1 MKYKQMSGDKT
12 FIDELVEKLL
22 IDYSGK
28 LEELTI
34 IFPNRRAGLFFTK
47 ALAGKI
53 KKPIWSP
60 SIISFEDFV
69 YSLMNCTP
77 GDNLSL
83 LIDLYDVFKKVT
95 EFDESFD
102 KFYFWGDMLLKDFNE
117 IDRNLVRV
125 NSLFTTIKNL
135 KEIDVEFAFLSDSE
149 MDALQRFWGNTLN
162 NKTKQKDSFIRFW
175 SNLYPVYK
183 SFQDLLNKEGKAY
196 SGMIYRAL
204 CSEIKR
210 GKLKWEKGKV
220 IFAGF
225 NALTP
230 SEELIIKWFI
240 ESSKGD
246 IFWDLDSY
254 YFDNRGHEAGLF
266 LRQYYKD
273 KVFGK
278 TFPGRIPSH
287 FNDVKKEI
295 KAIASSQYSGQ
306 TKIAGNIIQSL
317 IRDHGVTE
325 TDNTVVVL
333 PDESLLSQV
342 LYSLPASLSK
352 VNITMGYPLANS
364 SFYSL
369 IEMLLELQEN
379 RRPGKIKTWYN
390 YQQVLSILNH
400 HFITGMC
407 KENAAKIIRKIEQKN
422 IIYVPAEF
430 FEEDP
435 FLTAVF
441 DPYANV
447 DLFRYLL
454 NILVRIRRS
463 FDSFDD
469 EKFFFEK
476 EFSIVFYKLLE
487 RLNEIFT
494 EKKISA
500 SPVILKRIIKNYSQL
515 EKIPF
520 SGEPL
525 EGLQM
530 MGLMETRNLD
540 FKNVIILCANEGQLP
555 NTGSLRSFIP
565 YNIRKAFKLPNP
577 DTQDAIYSYLY
588 YRLVQRSSNVFM
600 IYNTEE
606 SYTRPSEPS
615 RYIYQLKFESEYEVQ
630 HSSMALDISVSDTK
644 SIVIKKDDF
653 ILTQL
658 ARFYLDKKYKFSP
671 SSLNVY
677 LSCPLSFYYR
687 NVLDVRE
694 EEEVSEDLDA
704 AKFGNILHHTMED
717 LYKPFVGKVLNADS
731 IKEVRKRVVNSIK
744 RSFARYYGQEYSGD
758 FSLEGKNI
766 LGLEIINNYVLK
778 ILEKDELACPFE
790 IVGLE
795 QKYSY
800 DLPINLSG
808 KQVKVGLKGII
819 DRVDR
824 VNGVIRIMDYK
835 TGKDESSFKDIPGLF
850 DSSDDKRNKAIFQTF
865 FYAYLFLKN
874 NIQFKDGP
882 IISGLYNLKELYSPN
897 FDPRIKLKAHRGSTC
912 IDDILPFIGDYEAHL
927 SGLIRE
933 IYDPDIPFM
942 HREDQDKCFY
952 CENLG
957 MPSDI
962 KK

>member
-1 MKYKQMSGDKT
+1 MSGSRS
-12 FIDELVEKLL
+12 FIDEIAEKLL
-22 IDYSGK
+22 IDRSGN
-28 LEELTI
+28 LEDLTI

-53 KKPIWSP
+53 KNPIWSP
-60 SIISFEDFV
+60 KIVSFEDFV
-69 YSLMNCTP
+69 YSIMNCTP

-83 LIDLYDVFKKVT
+83 LLDMHDVFKKVT
-95 EFDESFD
+95 GFDESFD

-117 IDRNLVRV
+117 IDKNLVRAK
-125 NSLFTTIKNL
+125 SLFTTIKNL

-149 MDALQRFWGNTLN
+149 MDALQRFWGNALN
-162 NKTKQKDSFIRFW
+162 NKTQQKDSFIRFW
-175 SNLYPVYK
+175 ANLYPVYR
-183 SFQDLLNKEGKAY
+183 SFQAVLKKEGKAY

-204 CSEIKR
+204 CDEISS
-210 GKLKWEKGKV
+210 GKLKWEKGSV

-225 NALTP
+225 NALAP

-240 ESSKGD
+240 ESSSGD

-254 YFDNRGHEAGLF
+254 YFDNPGHEAGLF

-278 TFPGRIPSH
+278 TFPGRIPNH
-287 FNDVKKEI
+287 FKEVRKEI
-295 KAIASSQYSGQ
+295 KTIASSQYSGQ
-306 TKIAGNIIQSL
+306 TKIAGSIIQEL
-317 IRDHGVTE
+317 IKNQGVNE
-325 TDNTVVVL
+325 IDNAVVVL
-333 PDESLLSQV
+333 PDENLLSQI
-342 LYSLPASLSK
+342 LYSLPASLNK

-364 SFYSL
+364 SFFSL
-369 IEMLLELQEN
+369 IDKLLELQEN
-379 RRPGKIKTWYN
+379 RRSGKERTWFN

-400 HFITGMC
+400 HFIIGVSR
-407 KENAAKIIRKIEQKN
+407 ENAEEIIGKIEKKN
-422 IIYVPAEF
+422 IIYVPSEF
-430 FEEDP
+430 FSDDG
-435 FLTAVF
+435 FLSAVF
-441 DPYANV
+441 DPHATG
-447 DLFRYLL
+447 DLFGFLVGILL
-454 NILVRIRRS
+454 RIRRS

-476 EFSIVFYKLLE
+476 EFSIVFYKLLK
-487 RLNEIFT
+487 RLNEIFE
-494 EKKISA
+494 EKKVSV
-500 SPVILKRIIKNYSQL
+500 SPAILRRIIKNYSQL

-565 YNIRKAFKLPNP
+565 YNIRKAFRLPNP

-588 YRLVQRSSNVFM
+588 YRLLQRSSNVYM

-615 RYIYQLKFESEYEVQ
+615 RYIYQLKFESGYKI
-630 HSSMALDISVSDTK
+630 HRYSMALEVSVSETK
-644 SIVIKKDDF
+644 PIVIKKDDF
-653 ILTQL
+653 INAQL

-671 SSLNVY
+671 SSLNLY

-687 NVLDVRE
+687 NILDVRE

-704 AKFGNILHHTMED
+704 AKFGNILHQTMED
-717 LYKPFVGKVLNADS
+717 LYRPFVGKELNRSS
-731 IKEVRKRVVNSIK
+731 IKDIRKGVVNSIK
-744 RSFARYYGQEYSGD
+744 KSFAKYYGQDYSGD

-766 LGLEIINNYVLK
+766 LGLEIIKNYILK
-778 ILEKDELACPFE
+778 ILEKDEEACPFE
-790 IVGLE
+790 IIGIE

-800 DLPINLSG
+800 DFPISLSG
-808 KQVKVGLKGII
+808 KQVKVGLRGII
-819 DRVDR
+819 DRVDLK
-824 VNGVIRIMDYK
+824 NGVIRIMDYK

-850 DSSDDKRNKAIFQTF
+850 DGNDDNRNKAIFQTF
-865 FYAYLFLKN
+865 FYAFLFLKN
-874 NIQFKDGP
+874 NLQYAEGP
-882 IISGLYNLKELYSPN
+882 IITGLCNLKELYSPS
-897 FDPRIKLKAHRGSTC
+897 FDPRIKLKAYRGSAC
-912 IDDILPFIGDYEAHL
+912 IDDILPFMDDYESHL
-927 SGLIRE
+927 STLISE
-933 IYDPDIPFM
+933 IFDPDIPFR

-952 CENLG
+952 CQNLG

-962 KK
+962 NK

>member
-1 MKYKQMSGDKT
+1 MKYNHMSGGSS
-12 FIDELVEKLL
+12 FIDEIAEKLL
-22 IDYSGK
+22 IDYSGN
-28 LEELTI
+28 LEDLTI

-53 KKPIWSP
+53 KNPIWSP
-60 SIISFEDFV
+60 SILSFEDFV
-69 YSLMNCTP
+69 YSVMNRKP
-77 GDNLSL
+77 ADNLSL
-83 LIDLYDVFKKVT
+83 LLDLYEAFRKIT
-95 EFDESFD
+95 GFDESFD

-117 IDRNLVRV
+117 IDKNLVKV
-125 NSLFTTIKNL
+125 KSLFTTIKNL

-149 MDALQRFWGNTLN
+149 MDALQRFWGSTLN
-162 NKTKQKDSFIRFW
+162 NKTQQKDSFIRFW
-175 SNLYPVYK
+175 ANLYPVYK
-183 SFQDLLNKEGKAY
+183 SFQKVLEQEGKAY

-204 CSEIKR
+204 CDEIR
-210 GKLKWEKGKV
+210 NGKQKWGKGKV

-240 ESSKGD
+240 ESSKGG

-254 YFDNRGHEAGLF
+254 YFDNPGHEAGLF

-273 KVFGK
+273 KAFGR
-278 TFPGRIPSH
+278 TFPGRGANH
-287 FNDVKKEI
+287 FKEVKKEI
-295 KAIASSQYSGQ
+295 RAIASSQYSGQ
-306 TKIAGNIIQSL
+306 TKIAGNIIHGL
-317 IRDHGVTE
+317 IRDQGINE
-325 TDNTVVVL
+325 IDNTVVVL

-342 LYSLPASLSK
+342 LYSLPASLDK
-352 VNITMGYPLANS
+352 VNVTMGYPLANS

-369 IEMLLELQEN
+369 IDMLLELQEH
-379 RRPGKIKTWYN
+379 RRVGKDRTWFN

-400 HFITGMC
+400 HFIIGVC
-407 KENAAKIIRKIEQKN
+407 KEKAEIIIGKIERKN
-422 IIYVPAEF
+422 IIYVPSELFSDDEF
-430 FEEDP
+430 LSEI
-435 FLTAVF
+435 F
-441 DPYANV
+441 DPDAGV
-447 DLFRYLL
+447 DLFDYLVR
-454 NILVRIRRS
+454 ILIRIRRS

-487 RLNEIFT
+487 RLNEIFN
-494 EKKISA
+494 EKKVSFSA
-500 SPVILKRIIKNYSQL
+500 VILRRIIKNYSQL

-555 NTGSLRSFIP
+555 STGSLRSFIP

-577 DTQDAIYSYLY
+577 DTQDSIYSYLF
-588 YRLVQRSSNVFM
+588 YRLLQRSEKVFM

-615 RYIYQLKFESEYEVQ
+615 RYIYQLKFESGYHIKQ
-630 HSSMALDISVSDTK
+630 YSMALDISVSDTEP
-644 SIVIKKDDF
+644 IVIKKDKF
-653 ILTQL
+653 IIDQL
-658 ARFYLDKKYKFSP
+658 ARFYLDKNYKFSP

-704 AKFGNILHHTMED
+704 AKFGNILHKTMED
-717 LYKPFVGKVLNADS
+717 LYKPFIGEVLNKDIIKDIRKGIVSS
-731 IKEVRKRVVNSIK
+731 IKK
-744 RSFARYYGQEYSGD
+744 SFARYYGQEYSVD

-766 LGLEIINNYVLK
+766 LGLEIIKNYIQK
-778 ILEKDELACPFE
+778 ILDKDEMACPFE
-790 IVGLE
+790 IIGIE

-808 KQVKVGLKGII
+808 KQVKVGLRGII
-819 DRVDR
+819 DRVDMK
-824 VNGVIRIMDYK
+824 NGVVRIMDYK

-850 DSSDDKRNKAIFQTF
+850 DSSDDNRNKAIFQTF

-874 NIQFKDGP
+874 NPQYADGP
-882 IISGLYNLKELYSPN
+882 IISGLYNLKELYSPS
-897 FDPRIKLKAHRGSTC
+897 FDPRIKLKAYRSSKC
-912 IDDILPFIGDYEAHL
+912 IDDIIPFMDEYESHL
-927 SGLIRE
+927 TSLISE
-933 IYDPDIPFM
+933 IYDPDIPFR

-962 KK
+962 TR

>member
-1 MKYKQMSGDKT
+1 MLKYNHMSGCRS
-12 FIDELVEKLL
+12 FIDELTEKLL
-22 IDYSGK
+22 IDYSGR
-28 LEELTI
+28 LEDLTI

-53 KKPIWSP
+53 KNPIWSP

-69 YSLMNCTP
+69 YSMMNHTP

-83 LIDLYDVFKKVT
+83 LIDLYDVFRKVT
-95 EFDESFD
+95 GFDESFD

-117 IDRNLVRV
+117 IDKNLVKV
-125 NSLFTTIKNL
+125 KSLFTTIKNL

-149 MDALQRFWGNTLN
+149 MDALQRFWGNALN

-183 SFQDLLNKEGKAY
+183 SYQEVLKKEGKAY

-204 CSEIKR
+204 CHEIKI
-210 GKLKWEKGKV
+210 GKQKWGKGKV

-225 NALTP
+225 NALAP

-254 YFDNRGHEAGLF
+254 YFDNPGHEAGLF

-278 TFPGRIPSH
+278 TFPARTPGH
-287 FNDVKKEI
+287 FKDVKKEI

-306 TKIAGNIIQSL
+306 TKIAGNIIHSL
-317 IRDHGVTE
+317 IRDQGENE
-325 TDNTVVVL
+325 TDNTVVVI

-352 VNITMGYPLANS
+352 LNITMGYPLANS

-369 IEMLLELQEN
+369 IDMLLELQEN
-379 RRPGKIKTWYN
+379 RRPGKNKTWYN

-400 HFITGMC
+400 HFISGNS
-407 KENAAKIIRKIEQKN
+407 KDNAGKIIHRIEQKN
-422 IIYVPAEF
+422 IIYVPSEF
-430 FEEDP
+430 FDEDV
-435 FLTAVF
+435 FLSAVF
-441 DPYANV
+441 DPHASV
-447 DLFRYLL
+447 DLFGYLVD
-454 NILVRIRRS
+454 ILIRIRRS

-487 RLNEIFT
+487 RLNDIFT
-494 EKKISA
+494 EKKVSV
-500 SPVILKRIIKNYSQL
+500 SPVMLRRIIKNYSQL

-525 EGLQM
+525 EGLQI
-530 MGLMETRNLD
+530 MGLLETRNLD
-540 FKNVIILCANEGQLP
+540 FKNVIILCANEGLLP
-555 NTGSLRSFIP
+555 STGSLRSFIP
-565 YNIRKAFKLPNP
+565 YNIRRAFKLPNP

-600 IYNTEE
+600 IYNTED

-615 RYIYQLKFESEYEVQ
+615 RYIYQLKLESGYKVQ
-630 HSSMALDISVSDTK
+630 LFSMALEISVSDAK
-644 SIVIKKDDF
+644 PIVIKKDNF
-653 ILTQL
+653 IFARL
-658 ARFYLDKKYKFSP
+658 ARFYQDKKYKFSP

-687 NVLDVRE
+687 NVLDIRE

-717 LYKPFVGKVLNADS
+717 LYKPFLGMMLNADS
-731 IKEVRKRVVNSIK
+731 IKNIRKGVVNSIK
-744 RSFARYYGQEYSGD
+744 RSFARYYGQEYSAD
-758 FSLEGKNI
+758 FNLEGKNI
-766 LGLEIINNYVLK
+766 LGLEIIKNYVLK

-800 DLPINLSG
+800 DIPINLSQ
-808 KQVKVGLKGII
+808 KHVKVGLRGII
-819 DRVDR
+819 DRVDLK
-824 VNGVIRIMDYK
+824 NGVIRIIDYK
-835 TGKDESSFKDIPGLF
+835 TGKD
-850 DSSDDKRNKAIFQTF
+850 
-865 FYAYLFLKN
+865 
-874 NIQFKDGP
+874 
-882 IISGLYNLKELYSPN
+882 
-897 FDPRIKLKAHRGSTC
+897 
-912 IDDILPFIGDYEAHL
+912 
-927 SGLIRE
+927 
-933 IYDPDIPFM
+933 
-942 HREDQDKCFY
+942 
-952 CENLG
+952 
-957 MPSDI
+957 
-962 KK
+962 

>member
-1 MKYKQMSGDKT
+1 MKYNHMSGCRS
-12 FIDELVEKLL
+12 FIDEIAEKLL
-22 IDYSGK
+22 IDYSGR
-28 LEELTI
+28 LEDLTI

-53 KKPIWSP
+53 KNPIWSP

-69 YSLMNCTP
+69 YSMMNCSP

-83 LIDLYDVFKKVT
+83 LIDLYDVFRKVT
-95 EFDESFD
+95 GFDESFD

-117 IDRNLVRV
+117 IDKHLVRAK
-125 NSLFTTIKNL
+125 SLFTTIKNL

-149 MDALQRFWGNTLN
+149 MDALQRFWGNALN

-183 SFQDLLNKEGKAY
+183 SYQEVLKKEGKAY
-196 SGMIYRAL
+196 SGMIYQTL
-204 CSEIKR
+204 CNEISS
-210 GKLKWEKGKV
+210 GKQQWGKGKV

-240 ESSKGD
+240 ESSNGD

-278 TFPGRIPSH
+278 TFPGRIPNH
-287 FNDVKKEI
+287 FKDVKKEI

-317 IRDHGVTE
+317 IRDQGVNE
-325 TDNTVVVL
+325 TDKTVVVL

-342 LYSLPASLSK
+342 LYSLPASLNK

-369 IEMLLELQEN
+369 IDMLLELQEN
-379 RRPGKIKTWYN
+379 RRPGKNKSWYN
-390 YQQVLSILNH
+390 YQQVLGILNH
-400 HFITGMC
+400 HFISGIC
-407 KENAAKIIRKIEQKN
+407 KEKAKKIINRIERKN
-422 IIYVPAEF
+422 IIYVPSEF
-430 FEEDP
+430 FGEDK
-435 FLTAVF
+435 FLSAVF
-441 DPYANV
+441 DMHASV
-447 DLFRYLL
+447 DLFGYLVD
-454 NILVRIRRS
+454 ILIQIRRS

-487 RLNEIFT
+487 RLNEVFT
-494 EKKISA
+494 EKNVSV
-500 SPVILKRIIKNYSQL
+500 SPVILRRIIKNYSQL

-577 DTQDAIYSYLY
+577 DSQDAIYSYLY

-615 RYIYQLKFESEYEVQ
+615 RYIYQLKFESGYKVQ
-630 HSSMALDISVSDTK
+630 KFSMGLDVSVSDKK

-653 ILTQL
+653 IFSRL
-658 ARFYLDKKYKFSP
+658 ARYYQDNKYKFSP

-717 LYKPFVGKVLNADS
+717 LYKPFVGMVMNVDS
-731 IKEVRKRVVNSIK
+731 IKDIRKGVVNSIK

-766 LGLEIINNYVLK
+766 LGLEIIKNYVLK
-778 ILEKDELACPFE
+778 ILEKDEMVCPFE

-819 DRVDR
+819 DRIDR
-824 VNGVIRIMDYK
+824 RNGVIRIIDYK

-850 DSSDDKRNKAIFQTF
+850 NASDDNRNKAIFQTF
-865 FYAYLFLKN
+865 LYAYLFLKN
-874 NIQFKDGP
+874 NPKYADGP
-882 IISGLYNLKELYSPN
+882 IISGLYNLKELYHPS
-897 FDPRIKLKAHRGSTC
+897 FDPRIKLKAYKGSTC
-912 IDDILPFIGDYEAHL
+912 IDDILPYMDEYTTYL
-927 SGLIRE
+927 SALISE
-933 IYDPDIPFM
+933 IYDPDISFM

-952 CENLG
+952 CKNLG

-962 KK
+962 